1 METKKVLTKA
11 DKREK
16 ALQISRRLAEHYQ
29 ETNRILDSVLP
40 ALPQRNPKKS
50 V

>member
-16 ALQISRRLAEHYQ
+16 ALQISRHLADHYR
-29 ETNRILDSVLP
+29 ETNRILEAVLP
-40 ALPQRNPKKS
+40 DFSKKS
-50 V
+50 SAL

>member
-16 ALQISRRLAEHYQ
+16 ALQISRRLAEHYR
-29 ETNRILDSVLP
+29 ETNRILETVLLDAP
-40 ALPQRNPKKS
+40 SPKKS
-50 V
+50 AS